1 MNNIFSGRIVKYSN
15 SLPRKVVESSSLY
28 TSQNLTGHSHG
39 QPAVD
44 VLTGGLDQTTFRDAF
59 QS

>member
-1 MNNIFSGRIVKYSN
+1 MLKW
-15 SLPRKVVESSSLY
+15 LARKVVESSSLE

-44 VLTGGLDQTTFRDAF
+44 EPALNRGIGPDNF
-59 QS
+59 